1 LIKIYPM
8 RRLIECVPNFSEGRK
23 PEVLEAIADSIKS
36 VAGVQLLDVDP
47 GKATNRTVFTFVGE
61 PEPVIEAAFLAIQ
74 TAAKLIDMSQH
85 SGEHPRMGA
94 TDVCPLVPISGITM
108 EETVAFAHKLAN
120 RVGEELKIPVY
131 CYESAALHPERKN
144 LANIRAGEYEGLK
157 EKLTKPEWKPDFGP
171 EDFNPK
177 SGATVIG
184 ARNFLVAYNVN
195 LNTTSVRRANSV
207 AYDVREKG
215 RIKRQGDPISG
226 EPLKDAAGEP
236 IWEPGM
242 LKSVKAIGWFIEE
255 YGIAQISMNLT
266 DISVCSVH
274 KAFDAVCQSAQSRGM
289 RVTGSE
295 LVGLIP
301 LQSML
306 DAGKHYL
313 RLQNRSTGLPERELV
328 RIAVKSLGLDE
339 LKPFDAN
346 KKIIEY
352 VMAAENPTGLVHK
365 TVQDFV
371 WETASESPAPGGGSI
386 SALAASMGCALA
398 TMVANLSA
406 HKRGWDNRSSYF
418 SDWAEKGQALAD
430 QLLFLVEEDTNSF
443 NQIMEAFQLPKNSDA
458 ETLVRKQAI
467 VRATLYA
474 MEIPLKVMESCLIG
488 FEICNEMA
496 EHGMAS
502 SASDVGVGNLMLWA
516 GLQGAHL
523 NVKINAG
530 TIGSEPQAHTILK
543 RAEDVAAEGHLR
555 FKEIQN
561 RLKI

>member
-1 LIKIYPM
+1 M
-8 RRLIECVPNFSEGRK
+8 RQLIECVPNFSEGRDPK
-23 PEVLEAIADSIKS
+23 VLQAISDAIKT
-36 VAGVQLLDVDP
+36 VEGVQLLDVDP

-61 PEPVIEAAFLAIQ
+61 PLPVIEAAFQAIK
-74 TAAKLIDMSQH
+74 TAAQLIDMSKH
-85 SGEHPRMGA
+85 TGEHPRMGA
-94 TDVCPLVPISGITM
+94 TDVCPLVPIAGISM
-108 EETVAFAHKLAN
+108 AETVAFAHQLAK
-120 RVGEELKIPVY
+120 RVGEELQIPIF
-131 CYESAALHPERKN
+131 CYESAALKPERKN
-144 LANIRAGEYEGLK
+144 LADIRAGEYEGLK
-157 EKLTKPEWKPDFGP
+157 EKLARPEWIPDFGP
-171 EDFNPK
+171 AEFNPK
-177 SGATVIG
+177 SGATVVG

-226 EPLKDAAGEP
+226 EPLQDHLGEP
-236 IWEPGM
+236 IWEPGL

-266 DISVCSVH
+266 DTTVCSVH
-274 KAFDAVCQSAQSRGM
+274 QAFDAVCQSAQRRGM

-306 DAGKHYL
+306 EAGKHYL
-313 RLQNRSTGLPERELV
+313 RLQNRSTGLPDRELI

-339 LKPFDAN
+339 LKPFDAD

-352 VMAAENPTGLVHK
+352 VLAAENPPGLVQK

-398 TMVANLSA
+398 TMVANLSS
-406 HKRGWDNRSSYF
+406 HKRGWDHRSPYF
-418 SDWAEKGQALAD
+418 SGWAEKGQNLAD
-430 QLLFLVEEDTNSF
+430 QLLFLVDEDTHSF
-443 NQIMEAFQLPKNSDA
+443 NQIMQAFQLPKTTDA
-458 ETLVRKQAI
+458 ETLLRKEAI
-467 VRATLYA
+467 VNATLYA
-474 MEIPLKVMESCLIG
+474 MEIPLKVMETCISGFDICL
-488 FEICNEMA
+488 EMA
-496 EHGMAS
+496 EQGMAS

-523 NVKINAG
+523 NVKINAK
-530 TIGSEPQAHTILK
+530 TISQDP
-543 RAEDVAAEGHLR
+543 RAQSLLERADQVALSGFDAFTL
-555 FKEIQN
+555 IQS
-561 RLKI
+561 KIRI